1 MQIFTLEHLIKIERV
16 ASRAVNASKAFAEG
30 QDRQLLEDLTTLISE
45 VRHAA
50 SCTQEGEISIA
61 DLWVAAEAR
70 TNEYKASI
78 MRGVEAERERKTQDA
93 TQAAYESWGRGQTAE
108 EAAKNWAEAY
118 QVDVVALRDR
128 LNVLIRSSHLDRCL
142 VRTDN

>member
-1 MQIFTLEHLIKIERV
+1 MQVFTLEHLIKIERV

-50 SCTQEGEISIA
+50 SCTQQGEISIA
-61 DLWVAAEAR
+61 DLWVSAEAR
-70 TNEYKASI
+70 TNDLVAKQEH
-78 MRGVEAERERKTQDA
+78 ERKLGEA
-93 TQAAYESWGRGQTAE
+93 TQAAYETWNNGYTGN
-108 EAAKNWAEAY
+108 EAATRWAEAY
-118 QVDVVALRDR
+118 QVDRVALLDR
-128 LNVLIRSSHLDRCL
+128 LNTMIRSSHLDRQL

>member
-1 MQIFTLEHLIKIERV
+1 MQVFTLEHLIKIERV

-70 TNEYKASI
+70 TNTLKAAEDDEKVAL
-78 MRGVEAERERKTQDA
+78 GVAVD
-93 TQAAYESWGRGQTAE
+93 AAYLSWSRGQG
-108 EAAKNWAEAY
+108 EAMDHTFWAEFY
-118 QVDVVALRDR
+118 NVDAWKVRNALG
-128 LNVLIRSSHLDRCL
+128 LKIRSEHLDKRL
-142 VRTDN
+142 ARAE